1 MAKKLSLTYRFL
13 RAIGLN
19 YSEEAYGQ
27 VSLWDVIKRVLKTY
41 RDGFLVKFIK
51 ESWILSPILPRKLR
65 PWIFKVIG
73 CKVGKNVF
81 IGDHVQL
88 DSGHAEHLI
97 IEDHVHIAGGTRLLC
112 HQRDLSNYFQGDDY
126 AKLGYRVADIHLC
139 KGCLIGMES
148 FVMPGVTVG
157 EGAIVGAGSLVTK
170 DVPAWCI
177 ATGRPAKVIKVI
189 PKREE
194 NKL

>member
-97 IEDHVHIAGGTRLLC
+97 IEDHVHIAQPTQEQAGNEDGCQDNDTSHRGDAYLLHTEGVDAGVALRLGNLLTLEQIDKIFTKHGG
-112 HQRDLSNYFQGDDY
+112 HQQGN
-126 AKLGYRVADIHLC
+126 
-139 KGCLIGMES
+139 
-148 FVMPGVTVG
+148 
-157 EGAIVGAGSLVTK
+157 
-170 DVPAWCI
+170 
-177 ATGRPAKVIKVI
+177 
-189 PKREE
+189 E
-194 NKL
+194 NGQQ